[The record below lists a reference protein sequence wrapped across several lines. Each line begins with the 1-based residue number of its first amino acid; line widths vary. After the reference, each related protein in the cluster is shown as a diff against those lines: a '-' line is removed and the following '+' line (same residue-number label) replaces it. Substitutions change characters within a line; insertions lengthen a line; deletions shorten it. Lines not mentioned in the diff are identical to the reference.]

1 MTFDHKGSSAV
12 VVPPEI
18 VSHRLYQAQTLASQA
33 KASHE
38 QITLKAKILKH
49 KRDWKILSSNKNV
62 EEAPN

>member
-49 KRDWKILSSNKNV
+49 KRARKILSSNKNV